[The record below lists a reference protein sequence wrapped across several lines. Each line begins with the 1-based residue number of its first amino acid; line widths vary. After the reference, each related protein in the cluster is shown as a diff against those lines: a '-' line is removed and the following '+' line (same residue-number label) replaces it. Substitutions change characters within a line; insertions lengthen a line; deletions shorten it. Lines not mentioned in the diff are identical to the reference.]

1 MFSDQRHAGLHPGQI
16 HHGLHTPWQ
25 HALSRALE
33 EPDFA
38 RTSISKLFTLIAPA
52 AIDVQVD
59 SRLVR
64 IERHQGE
71 YWVFSLMLAGL
82 KTQWSRCC
90 YRQQPPWKF
99 AQGFFAEQLHQ
110 VFESLPVH
118 LWKEIRRKRSYVNQV
133 LARGEVGSSYKPARR
148 LWSRTRNGHYFPN
161 PDLLVRMGEDWHP
174 IYDYL
179 NMPWIDRGTATEDE
193 YRAKPMST
201 ITSLR
206 SRGLPVADVLF

>member
-1 MFSDQRHAGLHPGQI
+1 MED
-16 HHGLHTPWQ
+16 T
-25 HALSRALE
+25 
-33 EPDFA
+33 DFA
-38 RTSISKLFTLIAPA
+38 KASITKLFDLIAPP

-110 VFESLPVH
+110 VLESLPVH
-118 LWKEIRRKRSYVNQV
+118 LWKAIRRKRSYVNQV
-133 LARGEVGSSYKPARR
+133 LARAEVDSSYKPARK
-148 LWSRTRNGHYFPN
+148 LWRRTRNGHYFPN
-161 PDLLVRMGEDWHP
+161 PDLLVRMGEQDWQP
-174 IYDYL
+174 IYECL
-179 NMPWIDRGTATEDE
+179 NMPWIDKGTVSQDE
-193 YRAKPMST
+193 YGAKPMST
-201 ITSLR
+201 I
-206 SRGLPVADVLF
+206 SRLQNRELPDPKEFF

>member
-1 MFSDQRHAGLHPGQI
+1 
-16 HHGLHTPWQ
+16 
-25 HALSRALE
+25 LE

-38 RTSISKLFTLIAPA
+38 KASIAKLFDLIAPA

-71 YWVFSLMLAGL
+71 YWVFSLMFAGL

-90 YRQQPPWKF
+90 YRQQAPWKF

-110 VFESLPVH
+110 VLECLPVH

-133 LARGEVGSSYKPARR
+133 LARCEVDSSYKPARK
-148 LWSRTRNGHYFPN
+148 LWCRTRNGHYFPN
-161 PDLLVRMGEDWHP
+161 PDLLVRMGEQDWQP
-174 IYDYL
+174 IYQRL
-179 NMPWIDRGTATEDE
+179 NMPWIDQGTVSQDV
-193 YRAKPMST
+193 YGAKPMT
-201 ITSLR
+201 IISRLR
-206 SRGLPVADVLF
+206 KPELPDAEQLF